1 MQIYTFYR
9 NTKSNAMKDKGDIFI
24 INVISK
30 VFERVHTSLMR
41 KKVDLRKYQCGGM
54 KQRSTIRCIV

>member
-1 MQIYTFYR
+1 
-9 NTKSNAMKDKGDIFI
+9 MKDKGDIFI